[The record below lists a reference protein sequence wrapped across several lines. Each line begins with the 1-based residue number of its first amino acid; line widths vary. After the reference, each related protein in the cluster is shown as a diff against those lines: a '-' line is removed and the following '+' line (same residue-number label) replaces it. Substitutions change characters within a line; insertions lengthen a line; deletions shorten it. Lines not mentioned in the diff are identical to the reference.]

1 MIENVLERKQVAFR
15 TRITV
20 KTLISIGIVAL
31 AVILPQIAHLA
42 FGAGAGIMLLP
53 MYLPVLLGGCILG
66 TGWGIG
72 IGVASPLISYIITS
86 AVSSPMP
93 ALARLPFMMAEL
105 ALFAAVSGLFANKI
119 EKNPMMAFP
128 AVILAEV
135 SGRAFFM
142 LLVVIFANVT
152 PFTPAMIFSQIKTGL
167 VGLALQAVIVPLAV
181 IGLKYLIDKDAKN
194 D

>member
-20 KTLISIGIVAL
+20 KTLISMGIVAL

>member
-20 KTLISIGIVAL
+20 KTLISMGIVAL

-66 TGWGIG
+66 TSWGIG
-72 IGVASPLISYIITS
+72 IGVASPLVSYIITS